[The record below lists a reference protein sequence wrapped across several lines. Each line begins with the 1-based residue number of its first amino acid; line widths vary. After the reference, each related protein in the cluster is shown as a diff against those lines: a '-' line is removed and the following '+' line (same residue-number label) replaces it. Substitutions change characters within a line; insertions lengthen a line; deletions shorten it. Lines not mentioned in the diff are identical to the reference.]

1 MDSMNL
7 PIYYMGGGAAAG
19 YMFAG
24 NFGFTPVMGAVAGA
38 AAGYAAHMIMSDKK
52 SSSSSSS

>member
-1 MDSMNL
+1 MNL